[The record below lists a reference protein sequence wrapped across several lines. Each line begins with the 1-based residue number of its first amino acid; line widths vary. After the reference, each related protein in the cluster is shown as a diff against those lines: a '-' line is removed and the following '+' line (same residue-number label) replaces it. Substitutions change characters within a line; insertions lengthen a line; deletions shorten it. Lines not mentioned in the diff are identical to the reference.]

1 MVDES
6 AEILRVEGL
15 SAGYGPLT
23 VLHDLDLTV
32 HAGERIGLV
41 GLNGHGKSTLFRA
54 ISGLTGWQR
63 GSIRLNGREVGGTRS
78 QGPGRHTHRIV
89 RLGLA
94 HMPQGDAIFP
104 GLTVA
109 QHLDAGAFTRQAW
122 RDRARR
128 REQVLQIFPPL
139 RKLLGSPVGKLSGG
153 ERRMVS
159 LGRGLMCDARLFLVD
174 EPSLGL
180 APSISRAVI
189 EALTR
194 IDLERGAMIIAEQNL
209 ALLEGRVTRL
219 LGMHAGRL
227 KGGGITGGHGGGGY
241 GGGPHAGSPTV
252 AGAATLLE

>member
-1 MVDES
+1 MKELLV
-6 AEILRVEGL
+6 VKGL

-32 HAGERIGLV
+32 YAGERIGLV

-54 ISGLTGWQR
+54 ITGLTGWQR
-63 GSIRLNGREVGGTRS
+63 GSIQVLGTEVGGTRS
-78 QGPGRHTHRIV
+78 QGPGRYTHRIV

-109 QHLDAGAFTRQAW
+109 QHLDAGAFTRTAW
-122 RDRARR
+122 RERARR
-128 REQVLQIFPPL
+128 RERVLAVFPPL

-159 LGRGLMCDARLFLVD
+159 LGRGLMADARVFLVD

-180 APSISRAVI
+180 APSISRSVI

-194 IDLERGAMIIAEQNL
+194 IDLEDGAMIIAEQNL

-219 LGMHAGRL
+219 LGMHGGRL
-227 KGGGITGGHGGGGY
+227 KGGGITSHAGGR
-241 GGGPHAGSPTV
+241 HAGSPAV
-252 AGAATLLE
+252 AGATNMIET